1 MKGSLVHKSNFVI
14 FLAELAGTFGLVV
27 AATGSIVYDAMMGN
41 TLGIGFISAI
51 HFIGLG
57 AMIFLFGRYSMAHFN
72 PAVTVAYFIAKYI
85 SAKQILMYVAAQA
98 IGAFLGSLFVKY
110 VFGDFASLGVNSPN
124 YEYPIGLFFGIEV
137 LATVFLMGSI
147 LIAVNIRG
155 LQTIFISTII
165 AGTVAMDVFFFGSVS
180 GASMNPIRSL
190 APAIFSGVMGDLWL
204 YWSATFAGSIIVA
217 FIYRK
222 KFSKPKF
229 SS

>member
-1 MKGSLVHKSNFVI
+1 MHKSNFVI
-14 FLAELAGTFGLVV
+14 FLAELVGTFGLLV
-27 AATGSIVYDAMMGN
+27 AATGSIVYDGMMGG
-41 TLGIGFISAI
+41 TLGIGFISTM

-72 PAVTVAYFIAKYI
+72 PAVTVAYFVAKYI
-85 SAKQILMYVAAQA
+85 SAKQIFVYVAAQA

-110 VFGDFASLGVNSPN
+110 IFGDFASLGINSPN
-124 YEYPIGLFFGIEV
+124 YEYPVGLFFGIEV

-147 LIAVNIRG
+147 LIAVNIKG

-165 AGTVAMDVFFFGSVS
+165 AGTVAVDVFFFGSVS

-190 APAIFSGVMGDLWL
+190 APAIFSGVFDNLWL
-204 YWSATFAGSIIVA
+204 YWSATFVGSTIVA

-222 KFSKPKF
+222 KFSKSK
-229 SS
+229 STS

>member
-1 MKGSLVHKSNFVI
+1 MHKSNFVI
-14 FLAELAGTFGLVV
+14 FLAELVGTFGLVV
-27 AATGSIVYDAMMGN
+27 AATGSIVYDAMVGG

-72 PAVTVAYFIAKYI
+72 PAVTVAYFVAKYI
-85 SAKQILMYVAAQA
+85 RAKQILVYVAAQV

-110 VFGDFASLGVNSPN
+110 VFGNFANLGLNSPN
-124 YEYPIGLFFGIEV
+124 YEYPVGLFFGIEV

-147 LIAVNIRG
+147 LIAVNIKG
-155 LQTIFISTII
+155 LQTILISMVI

-190 APAIFSGVMGDLWL
+190 APAIFSGLINDLWL
-204 YWSATFAGSIIVA
+204 YWSAPFVGSLIVA

>member
-1 MKGSLVHKSNFVI
+1 MHKSNFVI

-27 AATGSIVYDAMMGN
+27 AATGSIVYDGMMGN

-72 PAVTVAYFIAKYI
+72 PAVTVAYFVAKYI
-85 SAKQILMYVAAQA
+85 SAKQILVYVAAQA

-110 VFGDFASLGVNSPN
+110 VFGNFASLGANSPN
-124 YEYPIGLFFGIEV
+124 YEYPIGVFFGIEV

-147 LIAVNIRG
+147 LIAVNIKG
-155 LQTIFISTII
+155 LQTIFISAII
-165 AGTVAMDVFFFGSVS
+165 AGTVAMDVFFLGSVS

-190 APAIFSGVMGDLWL
+190 APAIFSGVTGDLWL
-204 YWSATFAGSIIVA
+204 YWSAPFVGSIIVA

>member
-1 MKGSLVHKSNFVI
+1 MHKSNFVI

>member
-1 MKGSLVHKSNFVI
+1 MHKSNFVI

-27 AATGSIVYDAMMGN
+27 AATGSIVYDAMMEN
-41 TLGIGFISAI
+41 TLGIGFISVI

-72 PAVTVAYFIAKYI
+72 PAITVAYFVAKYI

-110 VFGDFASLGVNSPN
+110 IFGNFASLGVNSPN
-124 YEYPIGLFFGIEV
+124 YEYPVGLFFGIEV
-137 LATVFLMGSI
+137 LATIFLMGSI
-147 LIAVNIRG
+147 LIAINIRG

-190 APAIFSGVMGDLWL
+190 SPAIFSGVISDLWL
-204 YWSATFAGSIIVA
+204 YWSAPFVGSIIVA

-222 KFSKPKF
+222 RFPKPKF

>member
-1 MKGSLVHKSNFVI
+1 MHKSNFVI
-14 FLAELAGTFGLVV
+14 FLAELIGTFGLVV
-27 AATGSIVYDAMMGN
+27 AATGSIVYDGMMGN

-72 PAVTVAYFIAKYI
+72 PAVTVAYFVAKYI
-85 SAKQILMYVAAQA
+85 SAKQILVYVTAQA

-110 VFGDFASLGVNSPN
+110 VFGNFASLGANSPN

-147 LIAVNIRG
+147 LIAVNIKG
-155 LQTIFISTII
+155 LQTIFISAII
-165 AGTVAMDVFFFGSVS
+165 AGTVAMDVFFLSSVS

-190 APAIFSGVMGDLWL
+190 APAIFSGAIGDLWL
-204 YWSATFAGSIIVA
+204 YWSAPFVGSTIVG

>member
-1 MKGSLVHKSNFVI
+1 MHKSNFVI

-27 AATGSIVYDAMMGN
+27 AATGSIVYDGVMGR
-41 TLGIGFISAI
+41 TLGIGFISAM

-72 PAVTVAYFIAKYI
+72 PAVTVVYFIAKYI
-85 SAKQILMYVAAQA
+85 SAKQILVYIAAQT
-98 IGAFLGSLFVKY
+98 IGAFSGSLFVKY
-110 VFGDFASLGVNSPN
+110 VFGNFANLGVNSPN
-124 YEYPIGLFFGIEV
+124 YEYPVGLFFGIEV

-147 LIAVNIRG
+147 LIAVNIKG

-165 AGTVAMDVFFFGSVS
+165 AGTVAMDVLFFGSVS

-190 APAIFSGVMGDLWL
+190 APAVFSGVIGDLWL
-204 YWSATFAGSIIVA
+204 YWSAPFVGSIITA

-229 SS
+229 SR

>member
-1 MKGSLVHKSNFVI
+1 MMHKSNFVI

-72 PAVTVAYFIAKYI
+72 PAVTVAYFVAKYI
-85 SAKQILMYVAAQA
+85 SAKQIPVYVIAQA

-110 VFGDFASLGVNSPN
+110 VFGDFANLGTNSPN
-124 YEYPIGLFFGIEV
+124 YEYPVGLFFGIEV
-137 LATVFLMGSI
+137 LATIFLMGSI
-147 LIAVNIRG
+147 LIAVNIKG
-155 LQTIFISTII
+155 LQTIFISAII
-165 AGTVAMDVFFFGSVS
+165 AGTVALDVFFFGSVS

-190 APAIFSGVMGDLWL
+190 APAIFSGVIGDLWL
-204 YWSATFAGSIIVA
+204 YWSATFVGSTIVA

>member
-1 MKGSLVHKSNFVI
+1 MHKSNFVI
-14 FLAELAGTFGLVV
+14 FLAEIAGTFGLVV

-72 PAVTVAYFIAKYI
+72 PAVTVAYFITKYI
-85 SAKQILMYVAAQA
+85 SAKQILVYITAQT

-110 VFGDFASLGVNSPN
+110 VFGDFANLGVNSPN

-137 LATVFLMGSI
+137 LTTVFLMGSI
-147 LIAVNIRG
+147 LIAINIRG

-190 APAIFSGVMGDLWL
+190 APAIFSGVVDDLWL
-204 YWSATFAGSIIVA
+204 YWSATFVGSIIVA

>member
-1 MKGSLVHKSNFVI
+1 MHKSNLVI

-85 SAKQILMYVAAQA
+85 SAKQILMYVTAQA

-124 YEYPIGLFFGIEV
+124 YEYPIGLLFGIEV

-190 APAIFSGVMGDLWL
+190 APAIFSGMMSDLWL
-204 YWSATFAGSIIVA
+204 YWSATFVGSIIVA

>member
-1 MKGSLVHKSNFVI
+1 MHKSNFVI

-72 PAVTVAYFIAKYI
+72 PAVTVAYFVAKYI
-85 SAKQILMYVAAQA
+85 SAKQIPVYVIAQA

-110 VFGDFASLGVNSPN
+110 VFGDFANLGTNSPN
-124 YEYPIGLFFGIEV
+124 YEYPVGLFFGIEV
-137 LATVFLMGSI
+137 LATIFLMGSI
-147 LIAVNIRG
+147 LIAVNIKG
-155 LQTIFISTII
+155 LQTIFISAII
-165 AGTVAMDVFFFGSVS
+165 AGTVALDVFFFGSVS

-204 YWSATFAGSIIVA
+204 YWSATFVGSTIVA

>member
-1 MKGSLVHKSNFVI
+1 MHKSNFVI

-27 AATGSIVYDAMMGN
+27 AATGSIVYNGMMGN

-72 PAVTVAYFIAKYI
+72 PAVTVAYFVAKYI
-85 SAKQILMYVAAQA
+85 SAKQILVYVAAQA

-110 VFGDFASLGVNSPN
+110 VFGNFASLGANSPN
-124 YEYPIGLFFGIEV
+124 YEYPIGVFFGIEV

-147 LIAVNIRG
+147 LIAINIKG
-155 LQTIFISTII
+155 LQTISISAII
-165 AGTVAMDVFFFGSVS
+165 AGTVAMDVFFLGSIS
-180 GASMNPIRSL
+180 GASMNPVRSL
-190 APAIFSGVMGDLWL
+190 APAIFSGVTGDLWL
-204 YWSATFAGSIIVA
+204 YWSAPFVGSIIVA